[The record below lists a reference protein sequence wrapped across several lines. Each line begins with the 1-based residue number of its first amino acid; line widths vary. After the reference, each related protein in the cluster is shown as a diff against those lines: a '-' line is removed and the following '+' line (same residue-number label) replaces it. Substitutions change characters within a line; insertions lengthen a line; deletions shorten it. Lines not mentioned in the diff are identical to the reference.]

1 MADTKK
7 IKILRIINR
16 FNIGGPVYNAILL
29 SAYMPKEY
37 DTLLIGGLPEKNE
50 ENSTYIAE
58 KYGVNPLLISEMQR
72 EPNFKNDRKAL
83 KKIKEIILAY
93 QPDIVHTHA
102 SKAGA
107 LGRKAAFDCAVPI
120 VVHTYHGHVFH
131 SYFNWWKT
139 TLFQAIEKRL
149 AKKTTGIIAISDLQ
163 KNDLALKYKI
173 CKPEKIEIINLGLD
187 LGPFNE
193 NKSDNRDKTRAEFG
207 LHDSEI
213 AIAIVGRLAP
223 IKNHGLFLKCASVI
237 HEKTSKKVV
246 YFIVGGGEEF
256 TSIEE
261 KVNALKA
268 KGIDIRMTSW
278 IKDINTFNAGMDILC
293 LTSKNEGTPVS
304 LIEAQ
309 AAGIPFVATKVGGIK
324 DIVSENNTG
333 YLVDLND
340 SDAFI
345 EKLLH
350 LIENENKRQEMSQ
363 KGWSFVQEKFQYKT
377 LIAKTDSYYKFLLNQ
392 KNL

>member
-1 MADTKK
+1 
-7 IKILRIINR
+7 
-16 FNIGGPVYNAILL
+16 
-29 SAYMPKEY
+29 
-37 DTLLIGGLPEKNE
+37 
-50 ENSTYIAE
+50 
-58 KYGVNPLLISEMQR
+58 
-72 EPNFKNDRKAL
+72 
-83 KKIKEIILAY
+83 
-93 QPDIVHTHA
+93 
-102 SKAGA
+102 
-107 LGRKAAFDCAVPI
+107 
-120 VVHTYHGHVFH
+120 
-131 SYFNWWKT
+131 
-139 TLFQAIEKRL
+139 
-149 AKKTTGIIAISDLQ
+149 
-163 KNDLALKYKI
+163 LKYKI
-173 CKPEKIEIINLGLD
+173 CELEKIEIINLGLD

-193 NKSDNRDKTRAEFG
+193 NKTDNRNKTRSAFG
-207 LHDSEI
+207 LNDSEI

-223 IKNHGLFLKCASVI
+223 IKNHDLFLKCASVI

>member
-29 SAYMPKEY
+29 SAYMPEEY

-149 AKKTTGIIAISDLQ
+149 AKKTTGIIAISELQ

-193 NKSDNRDKTRAEFG
+193 NKSDNRNKTRTEFG

-223 IKNHGLFLKCASVI
+223 IKNHDLFLKCASVI
-237 HEKTSKKVV
+237 NEKTSKKVV

-309 AAGIPFVATKVGGIK
+309 AAGIPFVSTKVGGIK

>member
-29 SAYMPKEY
+29 SAYMPEEY

-149 AKKTTGIIAISDLQ
+149 AKKTTGIIAISELQ

-223 IKNHGLFLKCASVI
+223 IKNHDLFLKCASVI
-237 HEKTSKKVV
+237 NEKTSKKVV

-309 AAGIPFVATKVGGIK
+309 AAGIPFVSTKVGGIK

>member
-1 MADTKK
+1 MADIKK

-29 SAYMPKEY
+29 SAYMPEEY

-107 LGRKAAFDCAVPI
+107 LGRKAAFDCSVPI

-149 AKKTTGIIAISDLQ
+149 AKKTTGIIAISELQ

-223 IKNHGLFLKCASVI
+223 IKNHDLFLKCASVI
-237 HEKTSKKVV
+237 NEKTSKKVV

-309 AAGIPFVATKVGGIK
+309 AAGIPFVSTKVGGIK

>member
-1 MADTKK
+1 MSDTKK

-29 SAYMPKEY
+29 SAYMPEEY

-83 KKIKEIILAY
+83 KKLKEIILTY

-139 TLFQAIEKRL
+139 KLYQAIEKRL
-149 AKKTTGIIAISDLQ
+149 AKKTTGIIAISELQ

-173 CKPEKIEIINLGLD
+173 CKLEKIEIINLGLD

-193 NKSDNRDKTRAEFG
+193 NKTDNRNKTRSAFG
-207 LHDSEI
+207 LNDSEI

-223 IKNHGLFLKCASVI
+223 IKNHDLFLKCASVI

-256 TSIEE
+256 RSIEE

-350 LIENENKRQEMSQ
+350 LIENKNKRQEMSQ

>member
-1 MADTKK
+1 MSDTKK

-29 SAYMPKEY
+29 SAYMPEEY

-83 KKIKEIILAY
+83 KKLKEIILTY

-139 TLFQAIEKRL
+139 KLYQAIEKRL
-149 AKKTTGIIAISDLQ
+149 AKKTTGIIAISELQ

-193 NKSDNRDKTRAEFG
+193 NKTDNRNKTRTAFG
-207 LHDSEI
+207 LNDSEI

-223 IKNHGLFLKCASVI
+223 IKNHDLFLKCASVI

>member
-1 MADTKK
+1 MSDTKK

-29 SAYMPKEY
+29 SAYMPEEY

-309 AAGIPFVATKVGGIK
+309 AAGIPFVSTKVGGIK

>member
-1 MADTKK
+1 MSDTKK

-29 SAYMPKEY
+29 SAYMPEEY

-107 LGRKAAFDCAVPI
+107 LGRKAAFDCSVPI

-149 AKKTTGIIAISDLQ
+149 AKKTTGIIAISELQ

-223 IKNHGLFLKCASVI
+223 IKNHDLFLKCASVI
-237 HEKTSKKVV
+237 NEKTSKKVV

-309 AAGIPFVATKVGGIK
+309 AAGIPFVSTKVGGIK

>member
-1 MADTKK
+1 MSDTKK

-29 SAYMPKEY
+29 SAYMPEEY

-83 KKIKEIILAY
+83 KKLKEIILTY

-149 AKKTTGIIAISDLQ
+149 AKKTTGIIAISELQ

-193 NKSDNRDKTRAEFG
+193 NKTDNRNKTRTAFG
-207 LHDSEI
+207 LNDSEI

-223 IKNHGLFLKCASVI
+223 IKNHDLFLKCASVI

>member
-29 SAYMPKEY
+29 SAYMPEEY

-309 AAGIPFVATKVGGIK
+309 AAGIPFVSTKVGGIK

>member
-1 MADTKK
+1 MADIKK

-29 SAYMPKEY
+29 SAFMPEEY

-83 KKIKEIILAY
+83 KKIKEIILSY
-93 QPDIVHTHA
+93 RPDIVHTHA

-107 LGRKAAFDCAVPI
+107 LGRKAAFDCSVPI

-149 AKKTTGIIAISDLQ
+149 AKKTTGIIAISELQ

-223 IKNHGLFLKCASVI
+223 IKNHDLFLKCASVI
-237 HEKTSKKVV
+237 HEKTVEKVV

-256 TSIEE
+256 MSIEE

-309 AAGIPFVATKVGGIK
+309 ASGIPFVATKVGGII

-392 KNL
+392 KN

>member
-107 LGRKAAFDCAVPI
+107 LGRKAAFDCSVPI

-149 AKKTTGIIAISDLQ
+149 AKKTTGIIAISELQ

-223 IKNHGLFLKCASVI
+223 IKNHDLFLKCASVI
-237 HEKTSKKVV
+237 HEKTVKKVV

-309 AAGIPFVATKVGGIK
+309 AAGIPFVSTKVGGIK